1 MKSNFSFLQTEFPLL
16 FNLGQS
22 AEQYIHTDPSVALI
36 KMRLFGEKVVET
48 IFEIQQLQ
56 FPYDDSTFKRLQL
69 LSDERLL
76 ETNISSIL
84 HDIRRTGNKAAHT
97 TDDLSSNAMSSLFGI
112 FKIAKWFYLTYSQE
126 NKDISNI
133 KFHPPEKVDKNA
145 DYIKL
150 EAEFA
155 ALEEKFKLLINQR
168 PIGKLPKEQEK
179 SYKERS
185 VKAARNIDM
194 SEAETRALID
204 AQLREARWEVNTQ
217 ELNYKLKGTLP
228 IKGRNMAIAEWKV
241 GHKWADYAL
250 FIGTQ
255 LYGIVEA
262 KKYSQDI
269 STDLT
274 QSKRYA
280 ELVESINK
288 AEFLGEW
295 EGYRAP
301 FLFSTNGRTYLEQ
314 LKTKSGIWFLDI
326 RKHYNIAR
334 PLKGWFSPEGLK
346 KLWEQDIQESNQ
358 KLQDSDIKYL
368 QDKSGL
374 NLRDYQT
381 KAILRVEQTLI
392 EKPQTNRILLAMAT
406 GTGKTRT
413 ITGLCYRLIK
423 SNRFKRILF
432 LVDRRLLATQAS
444 DAFEDNRLEDLHTF
458 SGIYN
463 VEGLKAVIPDINTRL
478 HFATVQSMV
487 KRLFYGDEDS
497 TVLPIDTYD
506 CIIVDEAHR
515 GYLLDREMDDEELN
529 FKDQNDYVSKYR
541 RVIDYFDAV
550 AIGLTA
556 TPALHTTEIFGRP
569 VFTYS
574 YREAVIDGFLI
585 DHEPP
590 YQINTKL
597 SEEGIVW
604 QKGEKPKAYDR
615 ETNKVV
621 ELDEL
626 EDELSIEIEGFNK
639 MVITESF
646 NRTVIKQLVQQID
659 PDGDEKTLVFAA
671 TDEHADLVVNCFKEE
686 YANIGVEVNDDC
698 IKKITGKSYDP
709 AELFKRFKNE
719 KFPNIAVTVDLL
731 TTGIDVPPITN
742 LVFLRR
748 VKSRILFEQMLGRA
762 TRLCPE
768 INKEIFR
775 IYDAVRLYEVLEDYT
790 NMKPVT
796 QNPGTT
802 FIQLVEEMNVISSDE
817 RARKQVEQIIAKLQR
832 KKQYITGENET
843 KFNYVSGN
851 EDIEKVIHKM
861 RAGLD
866 NDPHGIVQQFKPGFW
881 KFLDELK
888 PAPPVQLISEHED
901 EFRSMERGYGKGQK
915 PEDYLL
921 GFEQYI
927 KENINKIAALQIICS
942 RPKELDR
949 KSLKEFYLLLDEQ
962 GYNTRSLNSAWKDA
976 KNENIAADII
986 SFIRTLALGDTLISH
1001 EERIKKAVQ
1010 KVRDS
1015 RTWNTIQLKWLEKF
1029 EKQLLVE
1036 NVLRADDLNEDP
1048 FKMDGGFNRL
1058 NKIFENELE
1067 KVIELINEHLYTA

>member
-1 MKSNFSFLQTEFPLL
+1 MTNFSFLQTEYPLL

-22 AEQYIHTDPSVALI
+22 AEQYIHTDPSVALM
-36 KMRLFGEKVVET
+36 KMRLFGEKVVEI
-48 IFEIQQLQ
+48 IFEIHQLQ
-56 FPYDDSTFKRLQL
+56 FPYDDNTFRRLQL

-76 ETNISSIL
+76 ETNISSLL

-97 TDDLSSNAMSSLFGI
+97 TDDHSGIAMGSLFGT

-126 NKDISNI
+126 NNDISEV
-133 KFHPPEKVDKNA
+133 KFHPPEKVDKKA
-145 DYIKL
+145 DYHKL

-155 ALEEKFKLLINQR
+155 ALEEKFNLLINQR
-168 PIGKLPKEQEK
+168 PIGNLPKEEQK
-179 SYKERS
+179 SYRERS
-185 VKAARNIDM
+185 VKASRNIDM

-204 AQLREARWEVNTQ
+204 AQLREAGWEVNTQ
-217 ELNYKLKGTLP
+217 ELNYKRKGTLP
-228 IKGRNMAIAEWKV
+228 VKGSNLAIAEWKA
-241 GHKWADYAL
+241 GSKWADYAL

-262 KKYSQDI
+262 KKYAHDI
-269 STDLT
+269 STDLH

-280 ELVESINK
+280 ELVEAVK
-288 AEFLGEW
+288 KVEFLGEW
-295 EGYRAP
+295 DGYRAP

-314 LKTKSGIWFLDI
+314 LKTKSGIWFLDV
-326 RKHYNIAR
+326 RQHYNISR
-334 PLKGWFSPEGLK
+334 SLQGWFSPEGLK
-346 KLWEQDIQESNQ
+346 KLWEQDIQDANQ
-358 KLQDSDIKYL
+358 KLLDSDIKYL
-368 QDKSGL
+368 QNKSGL
-374 NLRDYQT
+374 NLRDYQIN
-381 KAILRVEQTLI
+381 AIQKVEQTLI
-392 EKPQTNRILLAMAT
+392 DSPDVNRVLLAMAT

-432 LVDRRLLATQAS
+432 LADRRLLATQAS
-444 DAFEDNRLEDLHTF
+444 DAFEDNRLEDLQTF

-463 VEGLKAVIPDINTRL
+463 VEGLKAVIPDIDTRL

-487 KRLFYGDEDS
+487 KRLFYADEETS
-497 TVLPIDTYD
+497 VLSIDTYD

-556 TPALHTTEIFGRP
+556 TPALHTTEIFGKP

-615 ETNKVV
+615 EANKVV
-621 ELDEL
+621 ELAEL

-639 MVITESF
+639 MVITEPF
-646 NRTVIKQLVQQID
+646 NRTVIKQLVQLID

-686 YANIGVEVNDDC
+686 YDNIGVEVNDNC

-748 VKSRILFEQMLGRA
+748 VKSRILFEQMMGRA

-796 QNPGTT
+796 KNPDTT
-802 FIQLVEEMNVISSDE
+802 FIQLVNEMNEISSIE

-832 KKQYITGENET
+832 KKRYINGDNET
-843 KFNYVSGN
+843 KFNYVSGA
-851 EDIEKVIHKM
+851 EDIDKVIQKM
-861 RAGLD
+861 KEGLG
-866 NDPHGIVQQFKPGFW
+866 NDPYGTIRQFKPGFW
-881 KFLDELK
+881 KFLDELR

-901 EFRSMERGYGKGQK
+901 EFRSMGRGYGKGQK

-962 GYNTRSLNSAWKDA
+962 GYNTRTLNSAWKDA
-976 KNENIAADII
+976 KNETIAADII
-986 SFIRTLALGDTLISH
+986 SFIRTLALGDALVSH
-1001 EERIKKAVQ
+1001 EERIRKAVQ
-1010 KVRDS
+1010 KVRES
-1015 RTWNTIQLKWLEKF
+1015 RTWNAIQLKWLEKF

-1048 FKMDGGFNRL
+1048 FKMDGGFTRL

-1067 KVIELINEHLYTA
+1067 KVIELINENLYVTA